1 MKLKKTIKNEL
12 AINSIIIG
20 SVVALLIFLVFGIVT
35 VLIKNKFFIR
45 MTPVYWYDYVF
56 LVLTALLSGAYA
68 GLFYYSKHSNIPS
81 SNKCNY
87 TATGGAIGGF
97 FSFGCAICNK
107 LLIFLLGL
115 SGVIA
120 YFMPIQP
127 ILGVISITMLSYAV
141 YMQLR
146 NFKMST
152 CQKTTTE

>member
-1 MKLKKTIKNEL
+1 MKKTVKNKL
-12 AINSIIIG
+12 IVYSLIIG
-20 SVVALLIFLVFGIVT
+20 SVIALLIFLVFGIVT

-56 LVLTALLSGAYA
+56 LVLTALLLGAYA
-68 GLFYYSKHSNIPS
+68 GLFYYNKHSSISS

-87 TATGGAIGGF
+87 TAAGGAVGGF

-107 LLIFLLGL
+107 LLVFLLGL

-120 YFMPIQP
+120 YFMPLQP
-127 ILGVISITMLSYAV
+127 ILGVISIVMLSYAV

-146 NFKMST
+146 NFKMFAH
-152 CQKTTTE
+152 QKTTTE